1 LRRGTCHS
9 VKYTTTSSRYGPIQC
24 LARQARFGSDPRT
37 STFEIDV
44 QFMNRDAQ
52 PFLILG
58 GEVLKLIHIEK
69 ELPPLG
75 FPHLQAE

>member
-1 LRRGTCHS
+1 
-9 VKYTTTSSRYGPIQC
+9 
-24 LARQARFGSDPRT
+24 
-37 STFEIDV
+37 
-44 QFMNRDAQ
+44 MNRDWQ
-52 PFLILG
+52 PFLIQIG